1 MSRLSQGVETNVA
14 EDSVRPD
21 LARPCS
27 ARLMSA
33 RSDERSEEVEATR
46 NGEQYVYAIRS
57 ADHQLDQVA
66 ALSGQEYVP
75 QGNFSVRS

>member
-1 MSRLSQGVETNVA
+1 
-14 EDSVRPD
+14 
-21 LARPCS
+21 
-27 ARLMSA
+27 MSA

-66 ALSGQEYVP
+66 ALSGDETVP
-75 QGNFSVRS
+75 VRPPAIPLRSHVVIIKIAVIGRPC